1 MLVILFPSQRADLWR
16 TRRTGLVTVRRLCLC
31 AASLTMGMALRVMPV
46 GEAVAIV
53 DLSPFAVMLL
63 AVPLL
68 GEKVSVI
75 GWLGAALG
83 FLGVF
88 PIVRPGGALDPWG
101 VTLCLINAGCATAYN
116 LMTRTLSRTETTN
129 ALLFN
134 TAGVGVVVFAVMSI
148 GQWHRPM
155 PGPLDMGL
163 MVALG
168 VLVTFGHFLFT
179 AAYGGAPASMLAPV
193 TYLQLFWAGGLG
205 WLIFRP
211 IPDG

>member
-53 DLSPFAVMLL
+53 YLSPFAVMLL

-75 GWLGAALG
+75 GWLGAALR

-101 VTLCLINAGCATAYN
+101 VTLCLISAGCATA
-116 LMTRTLSRTETTN
+116 
-129 ALLFN
+129 
-134 TAGVGVVVFAVMSI
+134 
-148 GQWHRPM
+148 
-155 PGPLDMGL
+155 
-163 MVALG
+163 
-168 VLVTFGHFLFT
+168 
-179 AAYGGAPASMLAPV
+179 
-193 TYLQLFWAGGLG
+193 
-205 WLIFRP
+205 
-211 IPDG
+211 